1 MSIRR
6 RWTERLLGELT
17 FLSAVT
23 QHSATINRV
32 HASLLREDKFQV
44 IYSCL
49 QELLYFRIGREWSTR
64 NDFTSLLEQIQQAEA
79 FGPSVQYRLFRALS
93 HRLHVDGRDL
103 LQGHLGLLKSIV
115 NDCGRQPAQVFQS
128 NLRTFLQN
136 LDRIDVSALSTL
148 HSLTASFES
157 IIACLIVKTCSA
169 ECLVTQSW
177 VVQYL
182 PHYSRSNDLVEPT
195 PSFEQKCIYH
205 QCLVEMTKG
214 FCRILRRLDEA
225 PEASI
230 KFLCNGRTHN
240 PLPLRHRNAEM
251 LAIILA
257 NLATASPIPDGF
269 GDVFREVQTVFELK
283 SVRAHHL
290 RSRSYVELNQQLA
303 LAFTKYNGKDNLV
316 VVVKDPTRVS
326 ALACLKRQPG
336 VKMVPF
342 QQLFPSPTQTAA
354 TDIPVGTVLM
364 SSPISPKMQY
374 SPKETE
380 AIIKIQRFWRFY
392 SIRLSKNRTHMLLP
406 KSQATSRFVQ
416 ICTQIPPAIEVRHQI
431 AIRGRLFTEGV
442 ALCLKLD
449 ALHVAARKL
458 QKEAM
463 ECVEHVEIA
472 EGIDEAVD
480 KFLSGSREVDAL
492 VDNAKGMLSD
502 DALVSLLRQGNLLD
516 VQRVCR
522 EVGSML
528 QEAEVMIARTGVS
541 IGRLS

>member
-1 MSIRR
+1 LSIRR

-269 GDVFREVQTVFELK
+269 GDVLREVQTVFELK

-342 QQLFPSPTQTAA
+342 QQLFPPTQVAVADTSAGIPSDSPTTGQE
-354 TDIPVGTVLM
+354 
-364 SSPISPKMQY
+364 MQY
-374 SPKETE
+374 SPEETE
-380 AIIKIQRFWRFY
+380 AINKIQRFWRFY

-406 KSQATSRFVQ
+406 KSQAISRFVQ
-416 ICTQIPPAIEVRHQI
+416 LCTQIPPTIGVPHQI
-431 AIRGRLFTEGV
+431 AIRALLFTEGV

-449 ALHVAARKL
+449 TVQVAARKL
-458 QKEAM
+458 QKDAI

-480 KFLSGSREVDAL
+480 RILSGSREVDAL
-492 VDNAKGMLSD
+492 VEEVKGMLSE

-522 EVGSML
+522 EVDSML
-528 QEAEVMIARTGVS
+528 QEAEVMIARTRIS